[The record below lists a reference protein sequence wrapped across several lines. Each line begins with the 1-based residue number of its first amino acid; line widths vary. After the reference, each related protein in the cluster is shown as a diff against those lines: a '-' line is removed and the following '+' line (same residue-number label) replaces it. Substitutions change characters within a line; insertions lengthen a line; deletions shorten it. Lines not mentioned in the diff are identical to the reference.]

1 MANLTNYSD
10 NMILVEAR
18 ALLIPES
25 STYKGAEQLGI
36 SQSTIWYHLN
46 YRLPKINY
54 SLYLEVR
61 EVLNYNSKGGADKAS
76 FFFQA
81 FLAFTISP
89 LSGII
94 NIRR

>member
-25 STYKGAEQLGI
+25 STYKVAEQLEI
-36 SQSTIWYHLN
+36 PQSTVWCHLN

-61 EVLNYNSKGGADKAS
+61 EVLNYNYKGG
-76 FFFQA
+76 
-81 FLAFTISP
+81 
-89 LSGII
+89 G
-94 NIRR
+94 R